1 MGSGRTLGSVLKA
14 RRSELG
20 FTLRGLAKAID
31 VAPST
36 ILRLEADESKAGPG
50 LLKRLA
56 RALKLNAEE
65 LEALNTREL
74 PRFAP
79 YLRAKYDL
87 SDEAI
92 AELEAHFK
100 TVSGRRRGSKGGSS

>member
-1 MGSGRTLGSVLKA
+1 MTRTRTLGSELKA
-14 RRSELG
+14 KRTELG
-20 FTLRGLAKAID
+20 FTVRGLARAVD

-36 ILRLEADESKAGPG
+36 ILRLEADEWKPAPE
-50 LLKRLA
+50 LIKRLA
-56 RALKLNAEE
+56 RALKLKAEE
-65 LEALNTREL
+65 LEALANTNL

-100 TVSGRRRGSKGGSS
+100 AVSRQRRTRSQP